1 MTALTVSRLKCL
13 RELAFHGSIA
23 AAAEALW
30 LTPSAVSQQLATLQR
45 ETNVQLIERSGR
57 GVTLTA
63 AGRTLVEHAERVF
76 SALEEAEAA
85 LGAFNHEPMGCLR
98 VAILPSLVRLALTV
112 MEAMRTEHAG
122 LTFEIEDLETD
133 ESLAALDGGR
143 VDVAIVDQNDWTVA
157 KRRCVGMQAV
167 ELFADPLVAAYTPS
181 HQLASRPTLR
191 WDDLAPEPWIIG
203 QPTWSFLGPVFERC
217 RAAGFEPSVVARVR
231 DRSAALGLIRQGWGI
246 AVLPTQAV
254 AGQSEGVAWRGVEP
268 TLYRTTVAVTRT
280 TGADVPAVRSL
291 IERLRAEAGDQA
303 GAEAECP
310 DAA

>member
-30 LTPSAVSQQLATLQR
+30 LTPSAVSQQLAALQR

-57 GVTLTA
+57 GVTLTP
-63 AGRTLVEHAERVF
+63 AGRTLVDHAERVF

-85 LGAFNHEPMGCLR
+85 LGAFNREPMGCLR
-98 VAILPSLVRLALTV
+98 VAILPSLVRLALSV
-112 MEAMRTEHAG
+112 METMRVEHRE
-122 LTFEIEDLETD
+122 LSFEIEDLETD
-133 ESLAALDGGR
+133 ESLIALDGGR
-143 VDVAIVDQNDWTVA
+143 VDVAIVDQNDWTAA

-167 ELFADPLVAAYTPS
+167 ELFADPLVAVYAPS
-181 HQLASRPTLR
+181 HQLASRAALR
-191 WDDLAPEPWIIG
+191 WEDLAPEPWVIG
-203 QPTWSFLGPVFERC
+203 QPAWSFLGPVFERC
-217 RAAGFEPSVVARVR
+217 RAAGFEPSIVARVR
-231 DRSAALGLIRQGWGI
+231 DRSAALGLIGQGWGI

-254 AGQSEGVAWRGVEP
+254 GGQSEGVEWRSVAP

-291 IERLRAEAGDQA
+291 IERLRAQVRDQS
-303 GAEAECP
+303 GFESDRT